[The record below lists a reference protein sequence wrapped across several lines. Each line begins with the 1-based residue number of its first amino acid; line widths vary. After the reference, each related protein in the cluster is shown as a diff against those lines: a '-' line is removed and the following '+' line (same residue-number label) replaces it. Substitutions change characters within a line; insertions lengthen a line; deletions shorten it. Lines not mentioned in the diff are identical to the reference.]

1 MQRWK
6 KEGKKKDGFRRKLGF
21 TEFDIMLLSEY
32 SIKSKTGN
40 MFANEKALEEYYVQI
55 YEIGFI
61 FIRIIEEK

>member
-1 MQRWK
+1 
-6 KEGKKKDGFRRKLGF
+6 
-21 TEFDIMLLSEY
+21 MLLSEY